1 MNKIIAI
8 VGMCGVGKS
17 VAVEYFE
24 KLGFKKV
31 YFGGITLEK
40 MQEENISITPENE
53 KVMRE
58 GLRKKYG
65 MGAYATL
72 SLPKINDYVKTSNVV
87 IDGLYS
93 WAELKILTEEFGKN
107 LTVVA
112 IIADKDIRYK
122 RLSER
127 VIRPHTY
134 EEAIKRDLG
143 EIENMDK
150 GGPIAYANYFAT
162 NNGTVEDLENNLKSI
177 LEKIENS

>member
-1 MNKIIAI
+1 MNKIVAI

-24 KLGFKKV
+24 KIGFKKV
-31 YFGGITLEK
+31 YFGGITLEQLK
-40 MQEENISITPENE
+40 EQNMPITPENE
-53 KVMRE
+53 KIMRE
-58 GLRKKYG
+58 GLRKKLG

-72 SLPKINDYVKTSNVV
+72 SLPKIRGYVRETNVV

-93 WAELKILTEEFGKN
+93 WAELKILNEEFGED
-107 LTVVA
+107 LTVIS

-127 VIRPHTY
+127 QVRPHTKD
-134 EEAIKRDLG
+134 EAIKRDLG

-150 GGPIAYANYFAT
+150 GGPIAYADYFAI
-162 NNGTVEDLENNLKSI
+162 NNGTVEDLENNLKII
-177 LEKIENS
+177 LDKIKNN